1 VGYSRR
7 GEMRLLGALGVAS
20 CVAFSSLPVSADEI
34 EEAKAAITKR
44 LKDPESARFSDIVV
58 KGNNVCGLVNA
69 KNSMGGYV
77 GPRPFVH
84 NTESKVTLLVDRNE
98 EISTNIV
105 DSIVRPRE
113 DLCK

>member
-1 VGYSRR
+1 
-7 GEMRLLGALGVAS
+7 MRLLGTLGIAGLTALAPM
-20 CVAFSSLPVSADEI
+20 PVVTDQVD
-34 EEAKAAITKR
+34 EAKAAIMKR
-44 LKDPESARFSDIVV
+44 LKDPESARFSEIAV

-84 NTESKVTLLVDRNE
+84 NTESKVTLLVDRNQ

-105 DSIVRPRE
+105 DSIVRPKD